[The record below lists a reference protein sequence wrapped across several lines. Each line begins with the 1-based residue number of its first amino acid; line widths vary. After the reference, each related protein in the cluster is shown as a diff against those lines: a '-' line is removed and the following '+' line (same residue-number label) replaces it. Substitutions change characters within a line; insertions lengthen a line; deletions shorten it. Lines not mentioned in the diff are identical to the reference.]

1 MKAAGHHK
9 QGWRLRAAWT
19 SDGGLITLPISPPFF
34 ERSSTGP
41 VLRVS
46 CGYPQQLRVNGNA
59 GIVLM
64 MVTTVTLRV

>member
-19 SDGGLITLPISPPFF
+19 SDGGLIILPISPPFF

-46 CGYPQQLRVNGNA
+46 CGYPQQL
-59 GIVLM
+59 
-64 MVTTVTLRV
+64 